1 MMAYSAL
8 GLLLATAVGTVR
20 AQVPTKRHRVAI
32 MTILEPTHRE
42 SVRLVHKRPF
52 EARPPSR

>member
-1 MMAYSAL
+1 MLRRSVCCWRLQWEQA
-8 GLLLATAVGTVR
+8 R

-32 MTILEPTHRE
+32 MTILELTHRE
-42 SVRLVHKRPF
+42 SARLVHKRPF